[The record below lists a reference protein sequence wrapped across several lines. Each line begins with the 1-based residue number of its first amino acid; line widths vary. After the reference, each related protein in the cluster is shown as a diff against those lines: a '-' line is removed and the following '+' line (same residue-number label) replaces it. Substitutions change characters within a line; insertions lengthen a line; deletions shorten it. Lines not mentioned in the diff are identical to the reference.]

1 MSKTAK
7 KFVKVCL
14 HSVEESPFNLT
25 NFFTILFKTCWD
37 TLGKLTEILEM
48 MIVLKGYDDDHQ
60 EELLWRST
68 SCDAN
73 GIALFHR
80 FSLLT
85 LQLRFRSHFG
95 LPTPKW
101 T

>member
-1 MSKTAK
+1 MVVQVSIQ
-7 KFVKVCL
+7 FD
-14 HSVEESPFNLT
+14 EIFLT
-25 NFFTILFKTCWD
+25 ISFKTCWD
-37 TLGKLTEILEM
+37 TPGKLTEILEM